1 MVDSKQHAS
10 YGKGEPALLNEFIK
24 LNPQLQEV
32 ENHPFCMNLYKL
44 LTRKHRHEGQ
54 CEFGSRIFTRE
65 SCFLDHREYW
75 EDIPTGLPVLI
86 GHTYCPQHR
95 VNEPKGDRPG
105 EDHRAELEKNAEK
118 LAERGL
124 AYLTSDGSWYHGRA
138 TLIIIARAD
147 VAARI
152 TLPERGNI
160 GEAAVTHDMR
170 QRIPEIDWT
179 GILRDKLAQEAHKR
193 DQLAQLAPAAAEEE
207 GDYQSAFYFYCDTAK
222 IDREAGFDELAQE
235 QLEQA
240 NRLITSQPWLTV
252 NYDYFATPEDRAY
265 ICGPGLPTM
274 PREELHDKLQRVW
287 KPDSWNDFVATAW
300 VEGTASADIYFEHTL
315 WGEASLE
322 QGGNRNLWAAKVTRH
337 DNLITISSTAGK
349 DYGNQSGDENHVFE
363 TIEEAVQAAVDIWI
377 RYDELCAAIN
387 KSQKN
392 G

>member
-1 MVDSKQHAS
+1 MCRLMMRAHQTKQMMQKHVESTPDIRQLPFWQEARLRLGLTLHTVATHNAKTGEAQSWADNLEDLEAMVDSKQHAS
-10 YGKGEPALLNEFIK
+10 YEEGEPALLNEFVK

-95 VNEPKGDRPG
+95 VNEPKGDLPG

-124 AYLTSDGSWYHGRA
+124 AYLASDGSWYHGRA
-138 TLIIIARAD
+138 TLIVIARAD

-152 TLPERGNI
+152 TLPERGNTR
-160 GEAAVTHDMR
+160 GAAVTHDMR

-193 DQLAQLAPAAAEEE
+193 DQLAQLAPAAEEEE
-207 GDYQSAFYFYCDTAK
+207 GDYQSAFYFYCDTAN
-222 IDREAGFDELAQE
+222 IDREAGFD
-235 QLEQA
+235 
-240 NRLITSQPWLTV
+240 V
-252 NYDYFATPEDRAY
+252 
-265 ICGPGLPTM
+265 
-274 PREELHDKLQRVW
+274 
-287 KPDSWNDFVATAW
+287 
-300 VEGTASADIYFEHTL
+300 
-315 WGEASLE
+315 
-322 QGGNRNLWAAKVTRH
+322 
-337 DNLITISSTAGK
+337 ISS
-349 DYGNQSGDENHVFE
+349 
-363 TIEEAVQAAVDIWI
+363 
-377 RYDELCAAIN
+377 
-387 KSQKN
+387 KN
-392 G
+392 SWSRLR